1 MQPFISHKRG
11 ALFGMRIFLS
21 LLLIFASFMPVAVAM
36 QEIHINIP
44 SFVLQLYDNEKVIKE
59 YDIALGT
66 PFEQTPTGA
75 FHIFLKEEYPTW
87 TPGENFTDR
96 TPVPPGPDNP
106 LGTRWMEFKPGYG
119 IHGTNK
125 GWDISFPV
133 SGGCIRMHDKDA
145 QELYN
150 IVPIGTPVIISY
162 ETVFVYEKSDGL
174 YVKIFPDIYHT
185 KINTPEH
192 FAALYAPFAAKYP
205 AIKQPSFPSDD
216 AETGVELKLANYSPI
231 TVDKPSTSEKKI

>member
-1 MQPFISHKRG
+1 
-11 ALFGMRIFLS
+11 
-21 LLLIFASFMPVAVAM
+21 MPVAAAM

-44 SFVLQLYDNEKVIKE
+44 SFVLQLRDDEKVLKT

-66 PFEQTPTGA
+66 PYEQTPTGT
-75 FHIFLKEEYPTW
+75 FRIFLKEEYPTW

-106 LGTRWMEFKPGYG
+106 LGTRWMEFKSGYG

-125 GWDISFPV
+125 GWDISSPV
-133 SGGCIRMHDKDA
+133 SGGCIRMYDKDA

-150 IVPIGTPVIISY
+150 IVPIGTPVIITY
-162 ETVFVYEKSDGL
+162 ETIFLMEKPDGL

-185 KINTPEH
+185 KLNTPEH
-192 FAALYAPFAAKYP
+192 FVSLYAPFATKYP
-205 AIKQPSFPSDD
+205 AIKQPVFPSDD
-216 AETGVELKLANYSPI
+216 AETGIELKLAGYPL
-231 TVDKPSTSEKKI
+231 TAVDKPSPSGKKI